1 MSWQPLN
8 VHSQYSVLQATSS
21 IDSLV
26 ARAKALEF
34 KAMAL
39 TDSGNLHGAVEFSK
53 ACQTAGIQ
61 PLLGIEVFEAPDA
74 RTVKVKEPNTPAAF
88 SLTLIAKS
96 AVGYRNLCRL
106 STLSY
111 LEGFYYVPR
120 IDRLLLRECS
130 EGLIALVGSPKSRIG
145 HHLRRREQD
154 LACRELRDLQSL
166 FGEDLYLRLQSYEMS
181 EEHLRCDAINDE
193 SWLLQ
198 RYRDEIA
205 FQSELNRFLQKSAA
219 EAGAQTVISQEC
231 YFLERVDWRAH
242 QVLLNVCSGETM
254 EIWQRDAQGKP
265 SFKTRNPKRQTL
277 SSHEYYFKSKGQI
290 EQLFPGYDEAL
301 KAPSRIAAK
310 CDFELDFTKRHY
322 PVFPAPLELGEDRPK
337 SAADV
342 LYALARA
349 SVQKRYGPHQ
359 LEAVRALYPNQDPMQ
374 VVLQRLESEFE
385 VIASKEM
392 ADYLLI
398 VGDFICWAKEQ
409 KIPVGPGRG
418 SGAGSILC
426 YLIGITDIEPLRFQ
440 LFFERFIN
448 PERASYP
455 DIDVDICMVR
465 RPEVIGY
472 LLSRYGVD
480 CVAHIITFG
489 KMKAKLA
496 IKDVGRVL
504 NVPLAKVVE
513 LAKLIPE
520 DPNATLSDALRS
532 DQQLQALSKED
543 EETQK
548 LLELAKTV
556 EGSIRNTGVHAAG
569 VIIGGQPLVQVIP
582 LCVAKDSAMP
592 AAQFSMKP
600 LEELGLLKIDVLG
613 LKTLTCI
620 QEAVDAVERS
630 RHQSLNWTDLPLDD
644 VPTYALLNQG
654 KTQGV
659 FQLESGGMQDL
670 ARNLHLDRFEEI
682 IAVLSLYRPGPMEM
696 IPSFISRKHGREPI
710 ELDHPWLDQ
719 ILSETYGIMVY
730 QEQVMQIA
738 QKLAGYTL
746 AEGDVLRRAMGK
758 KDREEMAGQRKKFLA
773 GAKSKGIERQVA
785 ELIFGKIE
793 KFAQYGFNKSHAA
806 AYGYLTY
813 ATAYLKANF
822 TAEWM
827 AALMTHDNKDTERV
841 ADCIAESRS
850 LGLCILP
857 PDVNESGTTFRA
869 AGTSIRFALSAV
881 KGIGE
886 GAVEAI
892 LRERQKGGEFS
903 DLDDFIRRVDARKLG
918 KRGIE
923 LLVEVGAFD
932 FMQRPRDALRLAIE
946 PLWERAQKQRRDRQ
960 KGVISLFAVEEKEQV
975 QNLIPDRVPNP
986 LTPAV
991 LLRRERELLGFY
1003 LTGNPL
1009 DLLKENFEKL
1019 KAIPLKAVLE
1029 DNCPKALITA
1039 FIVEEIT
1046 IKLSQRTQ
1054 KKFAIL
1060 TVSDGVRRWE
1070 LPLWSDVF
1078 QMHAAK
1084 LQLNAPLGA
1093 VLSVDRS
1100 EGVKLTCLWLCDLEN
1115 LQPEDQNQA
1124 RSALARAVKR
1134 TGNTPSPAKSE
1145 TPLPAKTSCVC
1156 IWLDMRNLHL
1166 SQLRQLKQ
1174 LALQNPGSSQ
1184 LELTFSGSYEKIYV
1198 LKADIAYSVS
1208 VNSPWLNEVSKWKC
1222 VTKVQVN

>member
-21 IDSLV
+21 IDNLV
-26 ARAKALEF
+26 ARAKALDF

-53 ACQTAGIQ
+53 ACKSAGIQ
-61 PLLGIEVFEAPDA
+61 PLIGIEVFEAPIS
-74 RTVKVKEPNTPAAF
+74 RKVKVKEPNSPAAF

-96 AVGYRNLCRL
+96 SIGYRNLCRL
-106 STLSY
+106 STESY

-120 IDRLLLRECS
+120 IDRLLLQECS

-145 HHLRRREQD
+145 HHLRRKEQE
-154 LACRELRDLQSL
+154 LARQELRDLQGL
-166 FGEDLYLRLQSYEMS
+166 FGKDLYLRLQSYEMS
-181 EEHLRCDAINDE
+181 QEHLRCDAINDE

-205 FQSELNRFLQKSAA
+205 FQSELNEFLQKSAA
-219 EAGAQTVISQEC
+219 DVGAQTVISQEC
-231 YFLERVDWRAH
+231 YFLERDDWRAH

-254 EIWQRDAQGKP
+254 EIWQRDAHGKP
-265 SFKTRNPKRQTL
+265 SFKARNPKRQTL
-277 SSHEYYFKSKGQI
+277 SSHEYYFKSRAQI
-290 EQLFPGYDEAL
+290 EQLFPGCDEAL

-322 PVFPAPLELGEDRPK
+322 PVFPAPLGPKGERPR
-337 SAADV
+337 SAAQV
-342 LYALARA
+342 LNALARA
-349 SVQKRYGPHQ
+349 SVQKRYGPVQ
-359 LEAVRALYPNQDPMQ
+359 LAAVQALYPDQDPMQ

-398 VGDFICWAKEQ
+398 VGDFIGWAKEQ

-448 PERASYP
+448 PERTSYP

-472 LLSRYGVD
+472 LLSRYGAD

-532 DQQLQALSKED
+532 DRQLQALSQED
-543 EETQK
+543 EETRQ

-569 VIIGGQPLVQVIP
+569 VIIGGEPLVQVIP

-620 QEAVDAVERS
+620 QEAVDAVERL
-630 RHQSLNWTDLPLDD
+630 RQQSLNWTDLPLDD
-644 VPTYALLNQG
+644 APTYALLNQG

-758 KDREEMAGQRKKFLA
+758 KNREEMAGQRKKFLA

-822 TAEWM
+822 PAEWM

-857 PDVNESGTTFRA
+857 PDVNESGTTFGA
-869 AGTSIRFALSAV
+869 AGKSIRFALSAV

-892 LRERQKGGEFS
+892 LRERQKGVFV

-918 KRGIE
+918 KKGIE

-932 FMQRPRDALRLAIE
+932 FMHKPRDALRLAIE

-960 KGVISLFAVEEKEQV
+960 KGVISLFAIEEKEQV
-975 QNLIPDRVPNP
+975 QTLIPDKVPDP
-986 LTPAV
+986 LTPAA

-1009 DLLKENFEKL
+1009 DLLKENLAKIE
-1019 KAIPLKAVLE
+1019 AIPLKAVLE
-1029 DNCPKALITA
+1029 DNSPKALITA

-1060 TVSDGVRRWE
+1060 TVSDGVRRLE

-1084 LQLNAPLGA
+1084 LQPNAPLGA

-1100 EGVKLTCLWLCDLEN
+1100 EGVKLTCMWLCDLEN
-1115 LQPEDQNQA
+1115 LQPDDQKQA
-1124 RSALARAVKR
+1124 RSALARARKR
-1134 TGNTPSPAKSE
+1134 NGSSSMPVKSE
-1145 TPLPAKTSCVC
+1145 TPVSAKTCLR
-1156 IWLDMRNLHL
+1156 IWLDMHNLHL
-1166 SQLRQLKQ
+1166 SHLRQLKQ

-1184 LELTFSGSYEKIYV
+1184 LELLLSGSVEKIYV
-1198 LKADIAYSVS
+1198 LKADIAYSVC

-1222 VTKVQVN
+1222 VTKVDVS